1 MCRRIH
7 TSHLH
12 RFVASLE
19 QQKLKHCTIKP
30 TPQASASPNTTTPR
44 QPLPGLVH
52 AAVGIRICWQALSMC
67 RPGLGSHQSQDSL
80 EIMGHLKT
88 RWLHGWHTPDNIM
101 LWAAACTG
109 FSGFLQAGEFTV
121 LSVQSYDPEVHLSF
135 SDLAMECHTA
145 PSLFHIRRE
154 PFKTD
159 PFRQGADIF
168 VGATNTSTSVRTF
181 AQPKD
186 QCMIPE
192 AGRG

>member
-1 MCRRIH
+1 MPRLEYLLAGTEHVEARVGKPPKSRLPRNH
-7 TSHLH
+7 GPSEN
-12 RFVASLE
+12 RKASMGW
-19 QQKLKHCTIKP
+19 Q
-30 TPQASASPNTTTPR
+30 TPN
-44 QPLPGLVH
+44 
-52 AAVGIRICWQALSMC
+52 
-67 RPGLGSHQSQDSL
+67 
-80 EIMGHLKT
+80 
-88 RWLHGWHTPDNIM
+88 NIM
-101 LWAAACTG
+101 LCIAACTG
-109 FSGFLQAGEFTV
+109 FPGFLQVGEFTV
-121 LSVQSYDPEVHLSF
+121 LSVQCYDREVHWSF

-168 VGATNTSTSVRTF
+168 LGATNTSTSVRTF